1 MHTCTLVLNIIH
13 SYKNMAAI
21 QKTQCITKSPKTC
34 KPITFKNIGRCTIR
48 HPCTQ
53 DDVMMWA
60 TCCIAFFSLLRV
72 SEFTAPTQSHFN
84 SSSHLSLTDVALDS
98 FTSLQVIT
106 ITLKQSKTDQLR
118 QGTHLYLGKIGHH
131 VCPVEAI
138 IPYLIARGNRPAPP
152 LFMLQNGKMLTRC
165 IFSAAIHKV
174 LSVSHYRTWQ
184 TFPGT

>member
-1 MHTCTLVLNIIH
+1 
-13 SYKNMAAI
+13 MAAI

-34 KPITFKNIGRCTIR
+34 QPITFKNIGRCTIR

-53 DDVMMWA
+53 DDLMMWA
-60 TCCIAFFSLLRV
+60 TCCIAFFGLLQV

-84 SSSHLSLTDVALDS
+84 SSSYLSLTDVALDS
-98 FTSLQVIT
+98 CTSLQVVR

-138 IPYLIARGNRPAPP
+138 IPP
-152 LFMLQNGKMLTRC
+152 FMLQNGKMLTRC